1 MNDGALLC
9 IKGFIASADSF
20 SDFFFFFL
28 HKYYNNIW
36 NQPRIT
42 IRILNI
48 IQKRGRGGGGGG
60 GRVGGKVPKTD
71 AEFPL

>member
-9 IKGFIASADSF
+9 IRGFIASADSF
-20 SDFFFFFL
+20 SDFFFF

-36 NQPRIT
+36 NQPRIK

-48 IQKRGRGGGGGG
+48 IQRGGGGGG
-60 GRVGGKVPKTD
+60 GGGGGLEATE